1 MINQTGTSPGA
12 AAAISLRRRAYDLV
26 TALLS
31 EGRLLPG
38 EIVSQRR
45 LVEVTGASLGA
56 IREAVPRL
64 EAEGL
69 LITVPK
75 KGLMVPGL
83 DVRFVRDAYQ
93 LRRMIEITAL
103 PDMLTRLDAMELAR
117 LCDWHRD
124 LAAEIEA
131 GGGLADSDQ
140 LERLQRQ
147 DWAMHA
153 RFVATMGNALVDE
166 IYRVTLI
173 KIRMAVQ
180 SRLRVTGDNALRV
193 IREHMAILEPLSR
206 GETDATERALAHHVD
221 NSLALA
227 LGGTLP

>member
-1 MINQTGTSPGA
+1 MTSQPHAAPGGA
-12 AAAISLRRRAYDLV
+12 APPSLRRRAYDEV
-26 TALLS
+26 TALLN
-31 EGRLLPG
+31 EGRLRPG

-45 LVEVTGASLGA
+45 LVEITGASLGA

-93 LRRMIEITAL
+93 LRRMIERAAL
-103 PDMLTRLDAMELAR
+103 PDMLVRLDDAELTQWR
-117 LCDWHRD
+117 DWHHA
-124 LAAEIEA
+124 LATEITS
-131 GGGLADSDQ
+131 GGGVARPEQID
-140 LERLQRQ
+140 RLQRQ
-147 DWAMHA
+147 DWEMHA
-153 RFVATMGNALVDE
+153 RFVATMGNALIDD

-180 SRLRVTGDNALRV
+180 SRLRVTGDNARRV
-193 IREHMAILEPLSR
+193 IDEHLAILEPLSR
-206 GETDATERALAHHVD
+206 REAAAAAAALDRHID
-221 NSLALA
+221 QSLSLA
-227 LGGTLP
+227 LGGNP